1 MALNIDNDNVSHKS
15 VSLDNT
21 NSIGVQDINVKKD
34 ASLGL
39 DLLMNKSKTGEVG
52 SPKNSDPEVKEIRV
66 EEPKTNDEFNLDKLL
81 AEENGKLSDN
91 SSENTANVNLGLN
104 EVKLDD
110 IQEVNLSN
118 DIFKIDSQNDTA
130 PQVKIIEDTP
140 TPTPTQPTINLSP
153 SFSEAPKAKTFA
165 EIQNEKFEILCNLER
180 LEARGVKVSKAFN
193 MDSNFEEMKTEY
205 ERIKRKLEVD
215 KSVRF
220 QRKMLVAFVT
230 AIEFL
235 NSKFDPAGVK
245 LDGWSE
251 SIHENVHDYDDIFE
265 ELHEK
270 YKSKAH
276 MAPEL
281 RLILMLGGSGFMFH
295 LTQTLFKTSLPGV
308 GDIMKQN
315 PDLMNQFAKAA
326 AGSMGGENAG
336 LGNLMSD
343 LMGGGGGGGFGQQQ
357 RESSRPEMRGP
368 PNIED
373 ILGKVNTTRR
383 TNVDIDNVSNFSE
396 SDMEA
401 ARNINI
407 KRKRKNGN
415 EITLNF

>member
-1 MALNIDNDNVSHKS
+1 MALNIDNGNVSHKS
-15 VSLDNT
+15 VSLDST

-52 SPKNSDPEVKEIRV
+52 PPKNSDPEVKEIRV
-66 EEPKTNDEFNLDKLL
+66 EEPKTNDEFNLDRLL
-81 AEENGKLSDN
+81 AEESGKLSDK
-91 SSENTANVNLGLN
+91 SSETTANVNLGLN

-110 IQEVNLSN
+110 IQEVNLSD
-118 DIFKIDSQNDTA
+118 DIFKIDSQKDSA
-130 PQVKIIEDTP
+130 PQVKIIDDTP
-140 TPTPTQPTINLSP
+140 KPTPTQSTINLSP

-235 NSKFDPAGVK
+235 NSKFDPAGVR
-245 LDGWSE
+245 LEGWSE

-295 LTQTLFKTSLPGV
+295 LTQTLFKPSLPGV
-308 GDIMKQN
+308 GPIMK
-315 PDLMNQFAKAA
+315 
-326 AGSMGGENAG
+326 
-336 LGNLMSD
+336 
-343 LMGGGGGGGFGQQQ
+343 
-357 RESSRPEMRGP
+357 
-368 PNIED
+368 
-373 ILGKVNTTRR
+373 
-383 TNVDIDNVSNFSE
+383 
-396 SDMEA
+396 
-401 ARNINI
+401 
-407 KRKRKNGN
+407 
-415 EITLNF
+415 

>member
-1 MALNIDNDNVSHKS
+1 MASNLNIVNGNDSHKS
-15 VSLDNT
+15 VSLDNST
-21 NSIGVQDINVKKD
+21 NVGIQELNVQKNSSI
-34 ASLGL
+34 GL
-39 DLLMNKSKTGEVG
+39 DLLVNKSKTGETG
-52 SPKNSDPEVKEIRV
+52 SPKKPEIKEIQV
-66 EEPKTNDEFNLDKLL
+66 EAPKQNDDFNLDKLL
-81 AEENGKLSDN
+81 AEESGKNTIESKSN
-91 SSENTANVNLGLN
+91 SNLGLN

-110 IQEVNLSN
+110 IQEVSLGD
-118 DIFKIDSQNDTA
+118 DIFKLDSSSSKPEVKVIDSEPVNVNLK
-130 PQVKIIEDTP
+130 PEP
-140 TPTPTQPTINLSP
+140 TPKPP
-153 SFSEAPKAKTFA
+153 STSTVFGATKPKTFA
-165 EIQNEKFEILCNLER
+165 ELQNEKFEILCNLER
-180 LEARGVKVSKAFN
+180 LESRGVKVSKSFN
-193 MDSNFEEMKTEY
+193 MDSDFDEMKTEY
-205 ERIKRKLEVD
+205 DRIKRKIDVD

-251 SIHENVHDYDDIFE
+251 SIHENVNDYDDIFE

-270 YKSKAH
+270 YKSKAS

-343 LMGGGGGGGFGQQQ
+343 LMGGSGGAQ
-357 RESSRPEMRGP
+357 REPSRAEMRGP

-373 ILGKVNTTRR
+373 ILGKVDTTRR
-383 TNVDIDNVSNFSE
+383 TNVEVDNVSNFSE

-407 KRKRKNGN
+407 RRKRKTGN
-415 EITLNF
+415 EITLDF